1 MLNDCSGKVA
11 LVTGAATGIGR
22 AAAMALAEAGA
33 RLIVTDIDEERVNQ
47 TAALINEAGGK
58 ARARVQDVVS
68 EAGWQEII
76 ASIKAEEGALHVL
89 VNNAGIAIGVSILE
103 MSLEDWQ
110 RQTAI
115 NLDGVF
121 LGCKHAIPLMGE
133 SGASSIINISSVA
146 GMQGAA
152 GLAGYCAT
160 KGGVRL
166 FSKAVARECA
176 AGELPVRCNSVHPG
190 IIDTEIWAGEISGLA
205 ESAPELMAEGGNKIN
220 VDMMAAVTVP
230 MGKLGVP
237 KDIANGIVYLA
248 SDASSYV
255 NGTELVID
263 YGLMAG

>member
-33 RLIVTDIDEERVNQ
+33 RLIVTDIDEDRVNQ
-47 TAALINEAGGK
+47 TAKLIRDAGGQ
-58 ARARVQDVVS
+58 ARALVQDVIS
-68 EAGWQEII
+68 EPGWQEII
-76 ASIKAEEGALHVL
+76 ASIKQQEGGLHVL
-89 VNNAGIAIGVSILE
+89 VNNAGIAIGTSLVD
-103 MSLEDWQ
+103 MSLADWQ
-110 RQTAI
+110 RQSAV

-121 LGCKHAIPLMGE
+121 LGCKHAIPLMAE
-133 SGASSIINISSVA
+133 SGLSSIINISSVA
-146 GMQGAA
+146 GLQGAP

-176 AGELPVRCNSVHPG
+176 GDGLAIRCNSVHPG
-190 IIDTEIWAGEISGLA
+190 IIDTEIWGREIAGLA
-205 ESAPELMAEGGNKIN
+205 ARAPELMVDGGNAVNI
-220 VDMMAAVTVP
+220 DIFAAAVP
-230 MGKLGVP
+230 GGKPGVP
-237 KDIANGIVYLA
+237 QDIANGIVYLA

-263 YGLMAG
+263 YAMSAG

>member
-47 TAALINEAGGK
+47 TAKLINEAGGQ
-58 ARARVQDVVS
+58 ARAAVQDVVS
-68 EAGWQEII
+68 EAGWQELI
-76 ASIKAEEGALHVL
+76 ASIKQQEGGLNVL
-89 VNNAGIAIGVSILE
+89 VNNAGIAIGVSIVD
-103 MSLEDWQ
+103 MSLADWQ

-121 LGCKHAIPLMGE
+121 LGCKYAIPLMGE
-133 SGASSIINISSVA
+133 TGPSSIINLSSVA
-146 GMQGAA
+146 GLQGAA

-176 AGELPVRCNSVHPG
+176 AGELPIRCNSVHPG
-190 IIDTEIWAGEISGLA
+190 IIDTEIWGREIAGMA
-205 ESAPELMAEGGNKIN
+205 ENNPELMNEGGNAIN
-220 VDMMAAVTVP
+220 IDLVAMASVP
-230 MGKLGVP
+230 MGKPGVP
-237 KDIANGIVYLA
+237 LDIANGIVYLA

-263 YGLMAG
+263 YGLSAG

>member
-22 AAAMALAEAGA
+22 SAAMSLAEAGA
-33 RLIVTDIDEERVNQ
+33 RLIVTDIDEDRVNQ
-47 TAALINEAGGK
+47 TAKLITDAGGQ
-58 ARARVQDVVS
+58 ARALVQDVVS
-68 EAGWQEII
+68 EPGWQEVI
-76 ASIKAEEGALHVL
+76 ASIKQHEGGLHVL
-89 VNNAGIAIGVSILE
+89 VNNAGIAVGVSILE

-110 RQTAI
+110 RQTAV

-133 SGASSIINISSVA
+133 SGPSSIINISSVA
-146 GMQGAA
+146 GLQGAP

-176 AGELPVRCNSVHPG
+176 AGELPIRCNSVHPG
-190 IIDTEIWAGEISGLA
+190 IIDTEIWAGEIAGIA
-205 ESAPELMAEGGNKIN
+205 ENSPELMNDGGNAIN
-220 VDMMAAVTVP
+220 VDLVAMASVP
-230 MGKLGVP
+230 MAKLGVP
-237 KDIANGIVYLA
+237 QDIANGIVYLA

-263 YGLMAG
+263 YGLSAG